1 VIQFGHGKCKSSR
14 SRAEAT
20 VGSCTTGDSCVTWL
34 QLQGSTSLHLG
45 KVCVCVGGGGGVSG
59 WVGNVSLSI
68 YLLWLTE
75 PVWMDKRA
83 CSCGCTCKP

>member
-45 KVCVCVGGGGGVSG
+45 KVCVCVGGGGGG
-59 WVGNVSLSI
+59 EG
-68 YLLWLTE
+68 
-75 PVWMDKRA
+75 
-83 CSCGCTCKP
+83 GGG